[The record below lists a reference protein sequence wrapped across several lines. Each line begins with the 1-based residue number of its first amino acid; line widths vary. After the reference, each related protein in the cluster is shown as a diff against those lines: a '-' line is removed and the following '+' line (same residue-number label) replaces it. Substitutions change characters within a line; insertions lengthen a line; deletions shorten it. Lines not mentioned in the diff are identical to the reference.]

1 MGNNL
6 FKYFQIR
13 TICHQDVF
21 DEIRTKDWIM
31 VLKRYVDLLNCFSFK
46 EDIDWILNFVQGTT
60 Q

>member
-1 MGNNL
+1 MGNDL

-21 DEIRTKDWIM
+21 DDIRTKDWI
-31 VLKRYVDLLNCFSFK
+31 VLKWYVDLLNCFSLK
-46 EDIDWILNFVQGTT
+46 ADIDWILNFVQGII

>member
-1 MGNNL
+1 MGNDL

-21 DEIRTKDWIM
+21 DDIRTKDWI
-31 VLKRYVDLLNCFSFK
+31 VLKWYVDLLNCFSLK
-46 EDIDWILNFVQGTT
+46 ADIDWILNFVQGTT